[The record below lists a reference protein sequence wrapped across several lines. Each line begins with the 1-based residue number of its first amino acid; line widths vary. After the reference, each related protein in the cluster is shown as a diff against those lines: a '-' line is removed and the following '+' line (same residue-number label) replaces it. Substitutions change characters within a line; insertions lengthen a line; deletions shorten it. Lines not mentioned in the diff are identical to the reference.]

1 VPVNLAAPAAWAV
14 AAGAG
19 LTFAVYGILESA
31 GPVERA
37 EAVVEASHDY
47 EPGSGGDHA
56 YHLVLR
62 TASGERFE
70 AEGSEKGLHLRSGDD
85 VRIEISAVGR
95 EVQAV
100 VVHRRP
106 IGTDAGES
114 LAFWAVLLGGGAL
127 AGALSHAAATER
139 PLPAALS
146 TVAGLG
152 AGVAPVLLLF

>member
-1 VPVNLAAPAAWAV
+1 MPVSLAAPAAWAV

-31 GPVERA
+31 GPVERV
-37 EAVVEASHDY
+37 EAVVEARDVSRS
-47 EPGSGGDHA
+47 ESGTST

-70 AEGSEKGLHLRSGDD
+70 ADGTEKGLGVRPGAN

-95 EVQAV
+95 EVQALV
-100 VVHRRP
+100 VYRRR
-106 IGTDAGES
+106 IGTDAGEG

-127 AGALSHAAATER
+127 AGALSNAARTGR
-139 PLPAALS
+139 PLPAALT